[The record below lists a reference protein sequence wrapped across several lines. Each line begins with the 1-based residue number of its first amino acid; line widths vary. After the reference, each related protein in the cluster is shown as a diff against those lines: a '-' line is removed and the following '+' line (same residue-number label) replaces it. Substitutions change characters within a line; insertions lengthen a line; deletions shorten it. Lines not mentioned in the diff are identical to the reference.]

1 MILPCVLPPQNL
13 LPHFFRLVRV
23 SCLFPLCFLCVSS
36 VFHMCFLSLSLSLS
50 LSLFVDFLL

>member
-23 SCLFPLCFLCVSS
+23 SCLFPLCFLCFLCVPY
-36 VFHMCFLSLSLSLS
+36 VFPLSLSLSLS

>member
-23 SCLFPLCFLCVSS
+23 SCLFPLCFLCVSF
-36 VFHMCFLSLSLSLS
+36 VFLVCFFSLSLSLS